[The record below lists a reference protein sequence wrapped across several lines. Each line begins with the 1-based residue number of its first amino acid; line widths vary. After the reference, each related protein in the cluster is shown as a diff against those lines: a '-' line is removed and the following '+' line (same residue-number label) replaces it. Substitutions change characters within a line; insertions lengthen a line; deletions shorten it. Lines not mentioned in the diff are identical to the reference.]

1 MNIQLTREEKIEVL
15 KKWEDEITQSDEWI
29 EQLLDCPLQVFQVEF
44 FEPVWKLS
52 KALTETASTLVGD
65 NGGWLEWYRESNLV
79 KKREGSFDLIV
90 EAPSGE
96 KISVVD
102 VETLL
107 IAIEM

>member
-15 KKWEDEITQSDEWI
+15 KKWEDEISQIDDWI
-29 EQLLDCPLQVFQVEF
+29 DQLLDCPLQVFQVEF

-65 NGGWLEWYRESNLV
+65 NGGWLEWYRESNLD
-79 KKREGSFDLIV
+79 KKREFSFDLTV
-90 EAPSGE
+90 ETPSGE
-96 KISVVD
+96 RISVID

-107 IAIEM
+107 TVIEM